1 LEFEIRAQV
10 VINASGPWIP
20 GLNKSLDS
28 SQMTS
33 IVTGYSKGAH
43 IVTEPLTRNCAIALP
58 TKKQSEALVSRGGRH
73 VFIIPWRGHSLIG
86 TTYSPYRDELED
98 VAATEADIE
107 ELIEDIN
114 HAFACEKVSREQ
126 VKYAYAGIYPLVA
139 DSINPALYQGT
150 GDYRIVNHAREDG
163 LSGLISAFGA
173 KYTTARLLA
182 EKTLNEIRK
191 SLPKMKQGCPLRD
204 IALASGKI
212 DSIESFT
219 DTKKDQYS
227 GIFSKQ
233 VIENLVTN
241 YGTDIDEVI
250 KLTRDRP
257 ELQKAV
263 SDGHDTIRAQILYA
277 IKNEMAQHLDDV
289 IFRRTGL
296 GTLGQLNNEALQL
309 CASLMATELDWDEKR
324 VDAEIAVVEKRF
336 NYT

>member
-1 LEFEIRAQV
+1 
-10 VINASGPWIP
+10 
-20 GLNKSLDS
+20 
-28 SQMTS
+28 MTS